1 MTEAKHSVIDDLRW
15 RDLIHQVSDDA
26 ATKLIDAGRAVAYI
40 GFDPTSDSLHHGNLI
55 QLLNLRRLQLG
66 GNRPIVV
73 AGGATGMVGDPSG
86 KSTER
91 VLLDREVLEHNVARI
106 KVQLEQIID
115 FDAGQSSA
123 VLVNNADWLGEVR
136 MLEFLRDVGKHVTVN
151 QMVAKDSV
159 RARLNEREHGI
170 SYTEFSY
177 MLLQAADYL
186 HLYDTYGCN
195 LQMGASD
202 QWGNITVG
210 IDLIR
215 KARGAHVY
223 GMTSPLLLKPDGT
236 KFGKSESGAIYLDPK
251 KTSPYDFYQFFLR
264 SDDASVVQ
272 YLKVFTF
279 LSRDEIEE
287 LKFGVEQKPELR
299 LAQHAL
305 ANEITQLIHGADG
318 LALARQASEALFST
332 EILTMDARA
341 IEMALAGAPHYD
353 VEASSLAVG
362 VAVVELLSDAGLC
375 KSRSEARKLIAQG
388 GIYLNNVRVQDLDAS
403 VGTRDILPG
412 GQVLLRKGKK
422 DYLALA
428 VR

>member
-1 MTEAKHSVIDDLRW
+1 MSETKQSVIDDLRW

-26 ATKLIDAGRAVAYI
+26 ATKLIDAGKAVAYI

-55 QLLNLRRLQLG
+55 QLLNLRRLQVG

-91 VLLDREVLEHNVARI
+91 ILLSREVLEHNVARI

-115 FDAGQSSA
+115 FDAGRSSA

-159 RARLNEREHGI
+159 RARLHEREHGI

-215 KARGAHVY
+215 KARGVHVY

-264 SDDASVVQ
+264 ADDASVVQ

-279 LSRDEIEE
+279 LSHEEIEE
-287 LKFGVEQKPELR
+287 LKIAVEQKPELR
-299 LAQHAL
+299 LGQHAL

-353 VEASSLAVG
+353 VDASSLALG
-362 VAVVELLSDAGLC
+362 AAVVDLLSGAGLC
-375 KSRSEARKLIAQG
+375 KSRSEARKLITQG
-388 GIYLNNVRVQDLDAS
+388 GVYLNNVRVHDVDATVRTS
-403 VGTRDILPG
+403 DILPG
-412 GQVLLRKGKK
+412 GQILLRKGKK
-422 DYLALA
+422 DYLALTL
-428 VR
+428 R